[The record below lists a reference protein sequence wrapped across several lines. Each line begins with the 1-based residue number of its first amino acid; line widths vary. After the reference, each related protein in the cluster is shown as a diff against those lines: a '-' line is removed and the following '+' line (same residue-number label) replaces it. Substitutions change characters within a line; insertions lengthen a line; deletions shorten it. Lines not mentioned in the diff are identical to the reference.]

1 MHSREHW
8 TQQNKIDRKKMD
20 KIAKLRQAVIL
31 LTEDQLELLK
41 EPMKLKCGWNGTS
54 YWRCL

>member
-41 EPMKLKCGWNGTS
+41 EPMKLKCG
-54 YWRCL
+54 